1 MQVVE
6 RTFKLLKLL
15 KHFEEM
21 SLKDMAAALGVR
33 VNTLWN
39 LTACLCALGYVEKSR
54 GGVYRLT
61 DEFYRSFGEESC
73 HRHELLTE
81 KLQRLS
87 AAIKESTIGVRL
99 FRDSLQTAGSVNYE
113 REVTISNLIYDRED
127 AIYRW
132 ASGRI
137 LLAWQEPMIL
147 ERILQARG
155 LPGENVWPGIRNR
168 EDLELELATI
178 RQQKLSERFAADY
191 QVYSLAVPVLQRS
204 RLLYALGVS
213 FPAFRNTPVHREAI
227 IANLRLT
234 AAAIEA
240 EAAASGSSSGKGD
253 FSSPHGAGTK

>member
-39 LTACLCALGYVEKSR
+39 LTDCLCALDYVEKSR

-61 DEFYRSFGEESC
+61 DEFYRSFGEESR

-87 AAIKESTIGVRL
+87 TTIKESTIGVRL
-99 FRDSLQTAGSVNYE
+99 FRDSLQIVGSVNYE
-113 REVTISNLIYDRED
+113 REVTINNLIYDRED

-132 ASGRI
+132 ASGHI

-147 ERILQARG
+147 ERIIQARG
-155 LPGENVWPGIRNR
+155 LPEGNTWPGIRNR
-168 EDLELELATI
+168 EDLEQELISI
-178 RQQKLSERFAADY
+178 RKQKLSERFATDC
-191 QVYSLAVPVLQRS
+191 QVYSLAVPILERD
-204 RLLYALGVS
+204 RLLYAIGVS

-234 AAAIEA
+234 AASIEA
-240 EAAASGSSSGKGD
+240 EATASRNGKKAAE
-253 FSSPHGAGTK
+253 